1 MPMGYFPGPT
11 PQMGFPGAPMGGP
24 RGGPMMP
31 YGMMARGP
39 MPGRGPMG
47 GRGMMGGPMM
57 GRGGM
62 GARGRGG
69 APAGRGRGM
78 GSRGTKAPPPPAQQE
93 GGLTA
98 AALASAPPEQQ
109 KQLLGEALF
118 PQIAALQPDL
128 AGKITGMLLEMDN
141 SELLLLIE
149 SPDSLE
155 AKVDEAVTVL
165 KEHNAI
171 PEGARIVEK
180 GGQ

>member
-1 MPMGYFPGPT
+1 MGFYPGAPGP
-11 PQMGFPGAPMGGP
+11 MGFPGAPMGGP
-24 RGGPMMP
+24 RGAPMMP
-31 YGMMARGP
+31 Y
-39 MPGRGPMG
+39 
-47 GRGMMGGPMM
+47 GMMGGPMM

-69 APAGRGRGM
+69 VPAGRGRGM
-78 GSRGTKAPPPPAQQE
+78 GARGMKAPPPPAQE

>member
-1 MPMGYFPGPT
+1 
-11 PQMGFPGAPMGGP
+11 
-24 RGGPMMP
+24 
-31 YGMMARGP
+31 
-39 MPGRGPMG
+39 MG

-62 GARGRGG
+62 GARGRGA
-69 APAGRGRGM
+69 APGRGRGGM
-78 GSRGTKAPPPPAQQE
+78 GARGTKAPPPPAQQQE

-98 AALASAPPEQQ
+98 GALASAPPEQQ

-118 PQIAALQPDL
+118 PQIANLQPDL

-155 AKVDEAVTVL
+155 AKVDEAVNVL

-171 PEGARIVEK
+171 PEGARVVDRK
-180 GGQ
+180 